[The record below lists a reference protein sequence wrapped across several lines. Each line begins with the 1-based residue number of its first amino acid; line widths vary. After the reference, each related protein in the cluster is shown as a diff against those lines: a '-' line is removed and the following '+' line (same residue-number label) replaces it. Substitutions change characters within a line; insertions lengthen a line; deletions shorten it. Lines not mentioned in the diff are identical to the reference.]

1 MSLVFGAAEIVTLA
15 YFAGFG
21 VAAAWLPVS
30 WRTRVGT
37 WAQGLAVATA
47 IWWMASSDAR
57 WVQVARDWAPGAFL
71 VLGYWLPRGFVRE
84 PHRAFEAWLARWDA
98 RLFATPTGAHLR
110 RMPQWLQE
118 YFELS
123 YLLVYPLVPAGFGIL
138 VMAGHR
144 AEADRFWTT
153 VLVAEFL
160 CYALLPLLP
169 TRPPRALEAADVVPT
184 SRSRVRRAAL
194 WFMDTASNGWNTFP
208 SGHVAG
214 SLAVAFVVGQVLPA
228 AGAVLLVLALSITA
242 ATVTGRYHFAAD
254 AAAGVLVAVVSVAGV
269 AMVMG

>member
-15 YFAGFG
+15 YFAGFA
-21 VAAAWLPVS
+21 VAAVRASVS
-30 WRTRVGT
+30 WRTRLAT
-37 WAQGLAVATA
+37 WAQGLGVAAA

-57 WVQVARDWAPGAFL
+57 WVQVVRDWAPGAFL